1 MTTIQQINNQQLP
14 QELQIIMK
22 NSGEQIKN
30 VNEQIKN
37 NDEQIKNSGEQIKK
51 TMNILDN
58 YRFEVNSSSAKD
70 PKGHTSFLAEPF
82 NWYKNT
88 TQPLLV
94 AKQIFNHFIQ
104 RQHDSECVNIYRQL
118 PQELQKEIDILTS
131 EQSIKNQ
138 IMMKEMDEQS
148 RQNQIMM
155 KEMDEQ
161 SRQNQIMM
169 KEMDEQIK
177 NTDEQIKNMDDMLKG
192 MDEMSRQ
199 NQILIKEM
207 AEQHIQHEKI
217 NEVILQEIEMYKELN
232 RQLDVAPRY

>member
-1 MTTIQQINNQQLP
+1 MTTIQQYENIIQINQLLP
-14 QELQIIMK
+14 QELQITMK
-22 NSGEQIKN
+22 NS
-30 VNEQIKN
+30 
-37 NDEQIKNSGEQIKK
+37 DEQIKK

-58 YRFEVNSSSAKD
+58 YRFECFTRA
-70 PKGHTSFLAEPF
+70 PEGPTSFIAAPIE

-118 PQELQKEIDILTS
+118 PQELQKEIDILTG

-138 IMMKEMDEQS
+138 IMIKEMDKQS
-148 RQNQIMM
+148 
-155 KEMDEQ
+155 
-161 SRQNQIMM
+161 
-169 KEMDEQIK
+169 IK
-177 NTDEQIKNMDDMLKG
+177 NQVMIKDMDEQIKNMDEQIKNMDEQIKNVDDILKG

-207 AEQHIQHEKI
+207 VEQNIQHEKR
-217 NEVILQEIEMYKELN
+217 NEETLQEIEMYKELN
-232 RQLDVAPRY
+232 RQLDVALKDNF

>member
-1 MTTIQQINNQQLP
+1 MTTIQYP
-14 QELQIIMK
+14 QELQIMMK
-22 NSGEQIKN
+22 NSEQIKNNDEQIKN

-37 NDEQIKNSGEQIKK
+37 FNEQSKNNDNLIKNVNAALMADTIVQAARNAVTCKPPTFSGM
-51 TMNILDN
+51 T
-58 YRFEVNSSSAKD
+58 
-70 PKGHTSFLAEPF
+70 
-82 NWYKNT
+82 
-88 TQPLLV
+88 

-118 PQELQKEIDILTS
+118 PQEIQKEIDILTS

-161 SRQNQIMM
+161 
-169 KEMDEQIK
+169 
-177 NTDEQIKNMDDMLKG
+177 IKNMDDILKG

-207 AEQHIQHEKI
+207 AEEHIQHEKR
-217 NEVILQEIEMYKELN
+217 NEEILQEIEMYKELN
-232 RQLDVAPRY
+232 RQLDVALKDNKYF